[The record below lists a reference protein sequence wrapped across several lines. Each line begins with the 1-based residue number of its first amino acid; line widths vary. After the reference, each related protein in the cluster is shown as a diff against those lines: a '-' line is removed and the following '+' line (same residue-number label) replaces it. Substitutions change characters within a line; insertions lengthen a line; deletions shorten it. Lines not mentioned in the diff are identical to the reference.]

1 MEWIGIG
8 FGLYV
13 FFSIGLYHILVV
25 QLEAR
30 FGSRPWIAFLL
41 IGLVCLYLAITT
53 GSHAW
58 SMFWGYNA
66 FLNLWTIKE
75 MFEQVKRAAK

>member
-8 FGLYV
+8 FWLYV
-13 FFSIGLYHILVV
+13 FFTIGLYHILVV

-30 FGSRPWIAFLL
+30 FGPWPWVAFLF
-41 IGLVCLYLAITT
+41 IGLACLYLAVTA
-53 GSHAW
+53 GSPAW

-66 FLNLWTIKE
+66 FINLWSIKE
-75 MFEQVKRAAK
+75 MFDQVKRAAK